1 MHKTETEKGNASATD
16 AATLTRLKRLL
27 VYDRDMYFS
36 KTLKDLLSF
45 SFTNAAQ
52 LDNLTLLSLTNV
64 AQLGLVNA
72 AQLGCR
78 CSFE

>member
-36 KTLKDLLSF
+36 KTLKDF
-45 SFTNAAQ
+45 AQ
-52 LDNLTLLSLTNV
+52 L
-64 AQLGLVNA
+64 QLY
-72 AQLGCR
+72 QR
-78 CSFE
+78 CSA

>member
-1 MHKTETEKGNASATD
+1 MHKTETEKGNATD
-16 AATLTRLKRLL
+16 AATLTRRLKRLL

-36 KTLKDLLSF
+36 KTLKDF
-45 SFTNAAQ
+45 AQ
-52 LDNLTLLSLTNV
+52 L
-64 AQLGLVNA
+64 QLYQRCSASQLNA